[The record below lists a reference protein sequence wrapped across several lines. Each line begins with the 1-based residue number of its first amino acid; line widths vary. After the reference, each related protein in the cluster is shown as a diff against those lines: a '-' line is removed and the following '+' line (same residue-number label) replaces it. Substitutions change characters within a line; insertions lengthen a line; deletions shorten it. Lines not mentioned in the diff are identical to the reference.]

1 VTEVSHAFK
10 SGRYVLGDREYGK
23 GKYGDLAATFAAIYL
38 DREARNVLLD
48 VDPTTGSLREPILK
62 LMAVMR
68 SMNFSSSFPVTRLSN
83 LKRDIGQE
91 AYEFESVFSFFL
103 PEFKRKCLNCNSYQ
117 SISNHVSY

>member
-1 VTEVSHAFK
+1 MTEVALAFR
-10 SGRYVLGDREYGK
+10 SGRYDHSEKSYGT

-38 DREARNVLLD
+38 DREARNILLE

-62 LMAVMR
+62 VMAVMR

-91 AYEFESVFSFFL
+91 SYEFESVFSFFL
-103 PEFKRKCLNCNSYQ
+103 PEFKRKFFTRKSQLAFKLHSF
-117 SISNHVSY
+117 